1 MVHFRRWL
9 IARSVLLAAAWSGAA
24 TAHPAFQD
32 QMKRLAESKIPE
44 NLDLSRV
51 KVGTA
56 FVVRY
61 AAEAPEGRIPVAEL
75 HAWTVA
81 VEAKDGTPVD
91 GAVLELA
98 ADMPQHLHGLGSVP
112 RVTPLGRGKFRVE
125 GLNFQM
131 PGWWQITVKV
141 RARDAP
147 EEALRFDLVL

>member
-1 MVHFRRWL
+1 
-9 IARSVLLAAAWSGAA
+9 
-24 TAHPAFQD
+24 
-32 QMKRLAESKIPE
+32 MKRLAESKIPE
-44 NLDLSRV
+44 DLDLSRV
-51 KVGTA
+51 KTGTT

-61 AAEAPEGRIPVAEL
+61 AAEGPESRVPVAEL
-75 HAWTVA
+75 HAWTVV

-112 RVTPLGRGKFRVE
+112 RVTPLGRGKFRIE

-131 PGWWQITVKV
+131 PGWWQVVVKV
-141 RARDAP
+141 SVRGAP